1 MVVINRTFILQSLSI
16 PKKYNRSLI
25 SLFQEMPY
33 MGNFTDRA
41 GLRYDGKNS
50 GNYVCENNLGR
61 V

>member
-1 MVVINRTFILQSLSI
+1 MSI
-16 PKKYNRSLI
+16 SG
-25 SLFQEMPY
+25 MPY

-41 GLRYDGKNS
+41 GLCYDGKNS